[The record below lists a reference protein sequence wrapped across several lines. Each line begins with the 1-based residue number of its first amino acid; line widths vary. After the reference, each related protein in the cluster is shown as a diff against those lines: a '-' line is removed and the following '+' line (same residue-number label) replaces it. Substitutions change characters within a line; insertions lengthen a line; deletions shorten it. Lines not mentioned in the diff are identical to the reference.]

1 MRIPLGAKLKPVR
14 QEVLILL
21 ALGLG
26 GNPELLRIL
35 GEDRT
40 VIPVFLKKIQVTQG
54 SILGDPMLGDLKA
67 KKKKKLGSAAWLRE
81 MLSKGCQVS
90 MGKASYLQL

>member
-26 GNPELLRIL
+26 GNPELLRIV

-40 VIPVFLKKIQVTQG
+40 VIPVFLKKIQVN
-54 SILGDPMLGDLKA
+54 
-67 KKKKKLGSAAWLRE
+67 
-81 MLSKGCQVS
+81 
-90 MGKASYLQL
+90 

>member
-1 MRIPLGAKLKPVR
+1 MGGLERILAGLWGVPICIRGESLLRAKLKPVG

-26 GNPELLRIL
+26 ENPELLRIV

-40 VIPVFLKKIQVTQG
+40 VIPMFLKTQVN
-54 SILGDPMLGDLKA
+54 
-67 KKKKKLGSAAWLRE
+67 
-81 MLSKGCQVS
+81 
-90 MGKASYLQL
+90 

>member
-1 MRIPLGAKLKPVR
+1 MWGGSDGGVGENTCRFVGRPHIYQMRIPLGAKLKPVR

-40 VIPVFLKKIQVTQG
+40 VIPVFLKKIQVN
-54 SILGDPMLGDLKA
+54 
-67 KKKKKLGSAAWLRE
+67 
-81 MLSKGCQVS
+81 
-90 MGKASYLQL
+90 